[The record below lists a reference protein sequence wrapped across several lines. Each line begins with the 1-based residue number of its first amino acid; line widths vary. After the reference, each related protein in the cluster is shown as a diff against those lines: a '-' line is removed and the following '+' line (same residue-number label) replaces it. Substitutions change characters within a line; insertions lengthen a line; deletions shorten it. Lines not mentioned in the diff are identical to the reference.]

1 MSTLFIIYTFVA
13 LVCFFQIIILTY
25 EATRQKRQI
34 ERLQSKCEYLSK
46 QVESLIKIADKS
58 SEIDHLVK
66 DRLDNVK
73 DRFDNISDTL
83 DLYKKLVDSLND
95 EQVKLNLRV
104 QHLEMLNSNG
114 ATLTDKYDT
123 LNPSGV
129 MYKTDKYSNPHPY
142 DSLYPNGNMYKT
154 NGVENNQNI
163 SNDNPETIN
172 FTKEE

>member
-1 MSTLFIIYTFVA
+1 MNTLFIIYTFVA
-13 LVCFFQIIILTY
+13 LVCLFQIIILTC

-34 ERLQSKCEYLSK
+34 EKLQSKCEYLSK

-83 DLYKKLVDSLND
+83 DLYKRLVDSLNN
-95 EQVKLNLRV
+95 EQAKLNFRV
-104 QHLEMLNSNG
+104 QQLEMLNSNG
-114 ATLTDKYDT
+114 ATLTDVKGGCPYT
-123 LNPSGV
+123 SNGLCSNPFHDCIGCPNHGTSGV
-129 MYKTDKYSNPHPY
+129 ITTTSQQLP
-142 DSLYPNGNMYKT
+142 
-154 NGVENNQNI
+154 
-163 SNDNPETIN
+163 PEAIH